1 MSPAVADCA
10 TEGAT
15 VVSDVGAAD
24 GEEVV
29 VSGSLSVHHNLTLRV
44 GGAGYGDSVLPPRNS
59 GGWTSSGNAGQSLR
73 CCGVRERIC

>member
-1 MSPAVADCA
+1 MSPAVTNST

-29 VSGSLSVHHNLTLRV
+29 VSGILSVHHNLTLCV
-44 GGAGYGDSVLPPRNS
+44 GGGGYGDTGSEHVKDDYRAQL
-59 GGWTSSGNAGQSLR
+59 
-73 CCGVRERIC
+73 